1 MKGYPYSFYIPWE
14 KRIFSST
21 IGNIK
26 PAGPWTS
33 EHNCF
38 SGWHVQTPSSSA
50 TGNKSDYHPLQNSS
64 ALLADLHPQT
74 AMFHLVLQYFDDKM
88 YTGQAYSKS
97 KGCRQWTNCD
107 KAEKLGASESLRQKM
122 LRIKK
127 AQIWTRLTETKSRM
141 PQQQFHHRPWFWAVP
156 SLMLYWQY
164 ILQGRKQ

>member
-14 KRIFSST
+14 KKDIQLHNRQHQTSRPLNIRAQLFLWLTCTDAQFFSHREQ
-21 IGNIK
+21 IRL
-26 PAGPWTS
+26 
-33 EHNCF
+33 
-38 SGWHVQTPSSSA
+38 PSP
-50 TGNKSDYHPLQNSS
+50 TKLQCS
-64 ALLADLHPQT
+64 LLADLHPQT

-97 KGCRQWTNCD
+97 RGCRQWTNCD

-141 PQQQFHHRPWFWAVP
+141 PQQQSHHRP
-156 SLMLYWQY
+156 
-164 ILQGRKQ
+164 